1 MNDVYENNMRFLPL
15 LKFIE
20 KYKKILTFI
29 AITIILAITFLIISN
44 QVAKKNNLEAASIY
58 TIFLE
63 ELSSI
68 NPDDSELNNILD
80 NLFLNLSLIHI

>member
-29 AITIILAITFLIISN
+29 AITIILAITFLIISGCFCMVLRRGT
-44 QVAKKNNLEAASIY
+44 QKEI
-58 TIFLE
+58 
-63 ELSSI
+63 
-68 NPDDSELNNILD
+68 
-80 NLFLNLSLIHI
+80 